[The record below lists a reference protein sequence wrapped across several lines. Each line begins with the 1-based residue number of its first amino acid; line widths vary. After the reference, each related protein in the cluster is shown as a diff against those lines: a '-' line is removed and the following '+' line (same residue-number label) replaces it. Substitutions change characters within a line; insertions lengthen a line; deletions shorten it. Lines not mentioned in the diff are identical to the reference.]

1 MMIFE
6 EAEAEW
12 KVLVANHSWPS
23 PVFGETYYLRYPIDV
38 GTKEAVSYR
47 QSIFKSD
54 DSQHAWDA
62 SAVRQ
67 KIISRLI
74 DSHERKIRKW
84 YGELSYFADSIK
96 FLLPLPETELDFI
109 LRTSLLSK
117 ETQVYSE
124 ARTKLLQNLDPD
136 LSEKPVII
144 FEELY
149 EGPED
154 RAKKFGRCQ
163 IELFGLLNII
173 KDRLFVLTDTEI
185 LEIIDLLLNVNSSDK
200 FLVKRFVQTSLED
213 SKPLIGQGN
222 REIQVPSNFLLKY
235 IGGEDEEY
243 YKRRVFQLW
252 LKNLLEFD
260 SKASDYIL
268 QTRSDILSE
277 FDNEE
282 VMKKVLLKAI
292 KLHKLITVK
301 ERFVS
306 LLKNDYARKKDFS
319 GYRGELVHLL
329 QSREEFFANLGDD
342 SPLNGLIDHSQYTSR
357 YICHELGVAM
367 IESVLSYLSQQI
379 PEPEGVGGKIQ
390 SRMLLN
396 KRINSMKKYVMT
408 DEIRDE
414 IFQTVTRAYETLGTE
429 NQEQEFDSII
439 REAYNRLMPR
449 GEQYFQEMESEVRIM
464 LQESEDRDLR
474 KELAAT
480 TDTPQSLARQYGK
493 KAMGMLGEGI
503 GLETLY
509 SMILSLKY
517 TELLF
522 SGETLTS
529 LKRQDIIQSLIDD
542 LISPQFDFIRLI
554 REESELKQMEE

>member
-1 MMIFE
+1 MVQLAHNI
-6 EAEAEW
+6 
-12 KVLVANHSWPS
+12 
-23 PVFGETYYLRYPIDV
+23 
-38 GTKEAVSYR
+38 TK
-47 QSIFKSD
+47 
-54 DSQHAWDA
+54 
-62 SAVRQ
+62 
-67 KIISRLI
+67 
-74 DSHERKIRKW
+74 
-84 YGELSYFADSIK
+84 
-96 FLLPLPETELDFI
+96 
-109 LRTSLLSK
+109 
-117 ETQVYSE
+117 
-124 ARTKLLQNLDPD
+124 
-136 LSEKPVII
+136 
-144 FEELY
+144 
-149 EGPED
+149 
-154 RAKKFGRCQ
+154 
-163 IELFGLLNII
+163 
-173 KDRLFVLTDTEI
+173 
-185 LEIIDLLLNVNSSDK
+185 
-200 FLVKRFVQTSLED
+200 
-213 SKPLIGQGN
+213 
-222 REIQVPSNFLLKY
+222 
-235 IGGEDEEY
+235 
-243 YKRRVFQLW
+243 
-252 LKNLLEFD
+252 
-260 SKASDYIL
+260 
-268 QTRSDILSE
+268 
-277 FDNEE
+277 
-282 VMKKVLLKAI
+282 
-292 KLHKLITVK
+292 
-301 ERFVS
+301 
-306 LLKNDYARKKDFS
+306 
-319 GYRGELVHLL
+319 
-329 QSREEFFANLGDD
+329 SREEFFANLGDD